1 MKTKRESNM
10 NPIIRRT
17 GLFVALVMGL
27 GMMGWRTSSAQSA
40 ASDGLSSAT
49 LALTPQMIVTPV
61 PSGSLGACRSQALLR
76 ELQAHLSAGEKSEA
90 QALLQNQDCMTIP
103 EQGMFRIVTV
113 QGGLVEFVSFF
124 SRSPRGYWTV
134 MESMKPVK

>member
-1 MKTKRESNM
+1 M

-17 GLFVALVMGL
+17 GLFVSLVMGL
-27 GMMGWRTSSAQSA
+27 GMAGWGTSSAQSTVNA
-40 ASDGLSSAT
+40 GPSPAT
-49 LALTPQMIVTPV
+49 PVLTPQMIVTPV

-90 QALLQNQDCMTIP
+90 QALLQNQDCMTLP

-113 QGGLVEFVSFF
+113 QGGLVEFVLFT